1 MQSLYSSYKGCVSMV
16 EAKVHSVETFGTV
29 DGPGIRYVLFLK
41 GCPLRC
47 QYCHNPD
54 TWTNESTDIRSLE
67 TIINDIMKYY
77 MFIKKGGVTVSGG
90 EPLMQID
97 FLIELFK
104 ELKKRNIHT
113 CIDTSGVV
121 FVDGQN
127 NEKFDELMQY
137 TDLVLLD
144 IKHIDNERHK
154 KLTGLP
160 NKNVLAFAN
169 YLNQKQIPM
178 WVRHVLVPGLTTDED
193 DLMKLK
199 AFIDTLSNVKKVE
212 VIPYHV
218 MGIYKYEG
226 LGLEYPLKGVNP
238 PTRDQISLAKKILNG

>member
-1 MQSLYSSYKGCVSMV
+1 MV

-47 QYCHNPD
+47 KYCHNPD
-54 TWTNESTDIRSLE
+54 TWTNESTDIRSLD
-67 TIINDIMKYY
+67 TILKDIMKYY

-104 ELKKRNIHT
+104 ELKKLNLHT

-127 NEKFDELMQY
+127 NEKFDELMKY

-144 IKHIDNERHK
+144 IKQIDNEKHK

-160 NKNVLAFAN
+160 NKNVLAFAK
-169 YLNQKQIPM
+169 YLDQKQIPI
-178 WVRHVLVPGLTTDED
+178 WIRHVLVPGLTTDEA
-193 DLMKLK
+193 DLTKLK
-199 AFIDTLSNVKKVE
+199 AFIDTLTNVKKVE

-238 PTRDQISLAKKILNG
+238 PTRDEISLAKKILNG